1 MNSGN
6 KIAALNIDGNERSI
20 EEKNSRKVIPQKRSF
35 REKMFFSSV
44 LSATEQWVDV
54 ICSQETEKVVKN
66 HQQYSLNP
74 PFGSQENAYTAS
86 GKFTGFI
93 LFAFRPFS
101 GKPNGGPRM
110 GKRSRRERTLRR
122 RGGEKSGQNGDFPSL
137 RLPLL
142 GERLVH
148 R

>member
-6 KIAALNIDGNERSI
+6 KIAALNIDGDERSI

-86 GKFTGFI
+86 G
-93 LFAFRPFS
+93 LAE
-101 GKPNGGPRM
+101 
-110 GKRSRRERTLRR
+110 KR
-122 RGGEKSGQNGDFPSL
+122 F
-137 RLPLL
+137 
-142 GERLVH
+142 
-148 R
+148 